1 MDTITLSLA
10 DIESLTFRA
19 LIACNTNEINARSVT
34 ASVVA
39 AESDGVHSHGL
50 ARLPTYCEHAKCGKI
65 DGYATPLLY
74 HVGPAAIRVD
84 AKDGFA
90 HPAID
95 LGFKELIKI
104 AKETTVAAMAVT
116 NSYNCGVVGYH
127 VERLALNGLLALAF
141 VNAPASMAPWGG
153 NKAVFGTNPIT
164 CGIPRRNAPPIV
176 IDQAS
181 SVISKSHIVVHAQK
195 GEEIP
200 EGWALDADG
209 KPTTDPQSAL
219 HGGTMVPLGKH
230 KGAGYAFIVETLA
243 AGLTGANFS
252 FQASSFADNEGGS
265 PRTGQFFLAMNPDT
279 LLGADFTAR
288 IETLISMITAQ
299 KGAWLHGDDRLK
311 TRKKTSQEGVQI
323 SKSLYDKLRT
333 YAKG

>member
-1 MDTITLSLA
+1 MDNITLSLT
-10 DIESLTFRA
+10 DVDSLTFQA
-19 LIACNTNEINARSVT
+19 LTACNTNKMNARSVT

-39 AESDGVHSHGL
+39 AESDGIHSHGL

-65 DGYATPLLY
+65 DGNAQPALY
-74 HVGPAAIRVD
+74 RVGPAAIRVD

-95 LGFKELIKI
+95 IGFKELIKL
-104 AKETTVAAMAVT
+104 AKETAIAGMAVT

-127 VERLALNGLLALAF
+127 VERLASNGLLALAF

-153 NKAVFGTNPIT
+153 KRAVFGTNPIT
-164 CGIPRRNAPPIV
+164 CGIPRRDSPPVI

-181 SVISKSHIVVHAQK
+181 SVIAKSELIVHARQ
-195 GEEIP
+195 GEKIP
-200 EGWALDADG
+200 EGWALDSDG
-209 KPTTDPQSAL
+209 NPTSNPKLAL
-219 HGGTMVPLGKH
+219 DGGTMVPLGKH

-243 AGLTGANFS
+243 AGVTGANFA

-265 PRTGQFFLAMNPDT
+265 PRTGQLFIALNPNSF
-279 LLGADFTAR
+279 LGADFTKR
-288 IETLISMITAQ
+288 IETLISMITSQ

-311 TRKKTSQEGVQI
+311 ARKKTSTDGVTI
-323 SKSLYDKLRT
+323 AKSLYDKLLG
-333 YAKG
+333 YADG